1 MISGRC
7 FPILDL
13 EQQLYRMYNLGM
25 HTSLPQADVP
35 FAWVLK
41 WSRLLEEDLTE
52 QRLRNMVAATGGRKK
67 R

>member
-1 MISGRC
+1 
-7 FPILDL
+7 
-13 EQQLYRMYNLGM
+13 MYNLGM